1 MCEITA
7 TEFKTHFGK
16 YLSLSQSEEIVITMR
31 GKKICTLVPQKEDLK
46 KRLQSYVG
54 LLPPEAAFDN
64 DIDRE

>member
-16 YLSLSQSEEIVITMR
+16 YLNMAQNEEIVITSR

-54 LLPPEAAFDN
+54 LLPPEAVFDN